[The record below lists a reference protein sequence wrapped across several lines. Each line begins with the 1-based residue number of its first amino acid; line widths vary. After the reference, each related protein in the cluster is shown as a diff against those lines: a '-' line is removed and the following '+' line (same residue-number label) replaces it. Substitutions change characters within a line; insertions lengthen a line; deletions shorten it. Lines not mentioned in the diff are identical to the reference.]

1 MRHLRFTILSLIL
14 ALAAPAVLD
23 PAPAAAEPTLFG
35 LRGGLT
41 DDPDTVFL
49 GGHVAFY
56 PSDLRR
62 LRIEPSFELGFG
74 DDDLDFALRG
84 NLNFK
89 ILFPVSRDAAF
100 YPILGAY
107 LYYADFGDCDG
118 CDDTEFGVNLG
129 AGFAF
134 SGFGFD
140 LTFGLPTDSYPDIT
154 FTLSYTF
161 W

>member
-14 ALAAPAVLD
+14 ALAAPAVLG

-49 GGHVAFY
+49 GGHLAFY
-56 PSDLRR
+56 PTDLRR
-62 LRIEPSFELGFG
+62 LRIEPSVELGFG
-74 DDDLDFALRG
+74 DGVDFTLRG

-89 ILFPVSRDAAF
+89 VMFPVSRDAAF

-107 LYYADFGDCDG
+107 LYYLSFDDCDG

-129 AGFAF
+129 LGFSF
-134 SGFGFD
+134 SGIGLD
-140 LTFGLPTDSYPDIT
+140 LTFGLPEYPDIT

>member
-1 MRHLRFTILSLIL
+1 VRHLRFTILSLIL

-56 PSDLRR
+56 PTDLRR

-74 DDDLDFALRG
+74 EDAIDFTLRG

-89 ILFPVSRDAAF
+89 IMFPVSRDAAF

-107 LYYADFGDCDG
+107 VYYLSFDDCEG
-118 CDDTEFGVNLG
+118 CDDSEFGLNLG
-129 AGFAF
+129 AGFSF
-134 SGFGFD
+134 SGIGIDF
-140 LTFGLPTDSYPDIT
+140 TVGLPDYPDFT

>member
-49 GGHVAFY
+49 GGHLAFY
-56 PSDLRR
+56 PTDLRR

-74 DDDLDFALRG
+74 EDAIDFTLRG

-89 ILFPVSRDAAF
+89 VMFPVSRDAAF

-107 LYYADFGDCDG
+107 LYYLSFDDCDS

-129 AGFAF
+129 LGFAF
-134 SGFGFD
+134 SGIGLD
-140 LTFGLPTDSYPDIT
+140 LTFGLPDYPDIT

>member
-56 PSDLRR
+56 PTDLRR

-74 DDDLDFALRG
+74 EDAIDFTLRG

-89 ILFPVSRDAAF
+89 IMFPVSNDAAF

-107 LYYADFGDCDG
+107 LYYLSFDDCDD
-118 CDDTEFGVNLG
+118 CDDSEVGLNLG
-129 AGFAF
+129 AGFSF
-134 SGFGFD
+134 SGFGIDFAV
-140 LTFGLPTDSYPDIT
+140 GLPDYPDFT

>member
-14 ALAAPAVLD
+14 AVAAPAVLD

-49 GGHVAFY
+49 GGHLAFY

-74 DDDLDFALRG
+74 DEDLDLTLRG

-89 ILFPVSRDAAF
+89 IMFPVSRDAAF
-100 YPILGAY
+100 YPLLGAY
-107 LYYADFGDCDG
+107 LYYTSYDDDRCFECDE
-118 CDDTEFGVNLG
+118 TEFGVNLG
-129 AGFAF
+129 VGFAF

-140 LTFGLPTDSYPDIT
+140 FGIGLPDYPDIT
-154 FTLSYTF
+154 FTISYTF

>member
-41 DDPDTVFL
+41 DDPETVFL
-49 GGHVAFY
+49 GGHIAFY

-62 LRIEPSFELGFG
+62 LRIEPSIEVGFG
-74 DDDLDFALRG
+74 DEGIDYTLRG

-89 ILFPVSRDAAF
+89 IMFPLSQDVAF
-100 YPILGAY
+100 YPLIGAY
-107 LYYADFGDCDG
+107 FYHYAFDCGG
-118 CDDTEFGVNLG
+118 CSNDSDTDAGISLG
-129 AGFAF
+129 AGFGF
-134 SGFGFD
+134 SGFGIDFS
-140 LTFGLPTDSYPDIT
+140 FGLPDLPDLT
-154 FTLSYTF
+154 LTLSYTF

>member
-49 GGHVAFY
+49 GGHLAFY
-56 PSDLRR
+56 PTDLRR
-62 LRIEPSFELGFG
+62 LRIEPSVELGFG
-74 DDDLDFALRG
+74 DPVDFTLRG

-89 ILFPVSRDAAF
+89 IMFPVSRDAAF
-100 YPILGAY
+100 YPIIGAY
-107 LYYADFGDCDG
+107 LYYMSFDDCDG
-118 CDDTEFGVNLG
+118 CDDTDPGLNLG
-129 AGFAF
+129 LGFSF
-134 SGFGFD
+134 SGIGIDF
-140 LTFGLPTDSYPDIT
+140 TVGLPDRPDLT